1 MNEQPTGNGRFSY
14 DGLNRVI
21 HEKARLGIL
30 TSLAT
35 HPDGLLFPEL
45 KELCDLTDGNLNRH
59 LQVLRDAELIES
71 WKRGEGRKSQT
82 LVRLTNGGRREF
94 LAYLQV
100 LESVVTDA
108 ADAVAE
114 PVSNRSL
121 RRDGWY
127 PA

>member
-1 MNEQPTGNGRFSY
+1 MNQQPDHSGRFSY
-14 DGLNRVI
+14 DGLDRVI

-30 TSLAT
+30 TSLMT
-35 HPDGLLFPEL
+35 HPDGLLFSDL
-45 KELCDLTDGNLNRH
+45 KQLCDLTDGNLNRH
-59 LQVLRDAELIES
+59 LQVLRDAHLIES

-82 LVRLTNGGRREF
+82 LVRLTGQGREQF

-108 ADAVAE
+108 ADVVAD
-114 PVSNRSL
+114 PVSSRSL
-121 RRDGWY
+121 RRDGWS

>member
-1 MNEQPTGNGRFSY
+1 MTNSSNSGRFSY

-35 HPDGLLFPEL
+35 HPDGLLFPDL
-45 KELCDLTDGNLNRH
+45 KTLCDLTDGNLNRH
-59 LQVLRDAELIES
+59 LQVLRDADLIES
-71 WKRGEGRKSQT
+71 WKRGEGRRSQT
-82 LVRLTNGGRREF
+82 LVRLTSEGRRQF
-94 LAYLQV
+94 LAYLHV

-108 ADAVAE
+108 AEVVAG
-114 PVSNRSL
+114 PIANRSL
-121 RRDGWY
+121 RRDGWS

>member
-1 MNEQPTGNGRFSY
+1 MSDHQVDSGRFSY

-35 HPDGLLFPEL
+35 HADGLLFPEL
-45 KELCDLTDGNLNRH
+45 KDLCDLTDGNLNRH
-59 LQVLRDAELIES
+59 LQVLREADLIET
-71 WKRGEGRKSQT
+71 WKRGEGKKSQT
-82 LVRLTNGGRREF
+82 LARITAEGRRQY

-108 ADAVAE
+108 AEAVTE
-114 PVSNRSL
+114 RLPKQSL
-121 RRDGWY
+121 KRDGWSL
-127 PA
+127 A